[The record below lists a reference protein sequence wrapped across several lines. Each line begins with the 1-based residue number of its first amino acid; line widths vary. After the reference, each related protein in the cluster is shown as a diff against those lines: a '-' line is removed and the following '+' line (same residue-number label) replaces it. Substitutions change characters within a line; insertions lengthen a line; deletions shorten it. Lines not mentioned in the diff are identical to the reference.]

1 MNTWAIAR
9 VFQPEMPGLFFEVL
23 SNGKAWILV
32 LLGPI
37 FAVLPDFVIGCF
49 MKVFALNPVMKMIM
63 KEKVYDGDLPI
74 IITESKQ

>member
-1 MNTWAIAR
+1 MNTWAIAK

-49 MKVFALNPVMKMIM
+49 VKVFSLNPVMKMVM